1 MKVSNITFTG
11 ADDDTSISEL
21 VDIST
26 NSRFV
31 EWGILF
37 PSSGGS
43 RFPSLDWVHN
53 LTEFKE
59 KYPFLKLSAH
69 MCGKSVNDALNGNI
83 TAFVGILGVHPFQQ
97 FSRIQLNFHGLPIK
111 SKYPE
116 SFNQLV
122 NRLSHEIIIQMDGV
136 NDDLSEDHP
145 DVSLLYDTSSGAG
158 VLPYTWP
165 SPMPDRRCGYAGG
178 LGPDNLKAEL
188 EYLDYFLPE
197 NTVIWID
204 METNVRTNAKLDLDK
219 VKKCIDIVEPY
230 ICQP

>member
-1 MKVSNITFTG
+1 
-11 ADDDTSISEL
+11 
-21 VDIST
+21 
-26 NSRFV
+26 
-31 EWGILF
+31 
-37 PSSGGS
+37 
-43 RFPSLDWVHN
+43 
-53 LTEFKE
+53 
-59 KYPFLKLSAH
+59 
-69 MCGKSVNDALNGNI
+69 
-83 TAFVGILGVHPFQQ
+83 
-97 FSRIQLNFHGLPIK
+97 
-111 SKYPE
+111 
-116 SFNQLV
+116 
-122 NRLSHEIIIQMDGV
+122 MDGI

>member
-21 VDIST
+21 VDISI

-53 LTEFKE
+53 FTEFKE

-97 FSRIQLNFHGLPIK
+97 FSRIPT
-111 SKYPE
+111 
-116 SFNQLV
+116 
-122 NRLSHEIIIQMDGV
+122 RLSSIP
-136 NDDLSEDHP
+136 LTA
-145 DVSLLYDTSSGAG
+145 Y
-158 VLPYTWP
+158 
-165 SPMPDRRCGYAGG
+165 C
-178 LGPDNLKAEL
+178 
-188 EYLDYFLPE
+188 
-197 NTVIWID
+197 
-204 METNVRTNAKLDLDK
+204 
-219 VKKCIDIVEPY
+219 
-230 ICQP
+230 